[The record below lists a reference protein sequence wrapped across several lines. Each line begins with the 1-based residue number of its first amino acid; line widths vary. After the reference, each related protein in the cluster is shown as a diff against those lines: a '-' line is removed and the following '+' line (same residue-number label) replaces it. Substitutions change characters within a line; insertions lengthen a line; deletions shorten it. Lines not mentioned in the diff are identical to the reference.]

1 VSEADLRAYY
11 DRKRPLGAWSIA
23 IGLVIGLVLAA
34 VSPPAGLAFFTGT
47 VCGVGNALLAM
58 RGNERLLDH
67 RSAAAFVFSSMLRIA
82 VFGIVPVVFA
92 VHGPVWSMP
101 AYFAGFFTPLGLYA
115 VFVRRAV
122 RMR

>member
-1 VSEADLRAYY
+1 MSEADLRAYY
-11 DRKRPLGAWSIA
+11 DRKRPLAAWA
-23 IGLVIGLVLAA
+23 LGIGLTVGSAAMAISPLVGVAFFVGTLCGLV
-34 VSPPAGLAFFTGT
+34 
-47 VCGVGNALLAM
+47 NALLAM

-67 RSAAAFVFSSMLRIA
+67 RSAPAFVFSSMLRIA

-101 AYFAGFFTPLGLYA
+101 AYFVGFFTPLALYSL
-115 VFVRRAV
+115 FVRRAV